1 MLQAKIWVMVQY
13 NRDPSRYL
21 IAGKGVHTP
30 RFLDQTPFSKIPPFL
45 EIQDVPT
52 FFRPTDKTKVLKD
65 SFNQFIYN
73 FYPQSIL
80 ILKEYLQ
87 KW

>member
-1 MLQAKIWVMVQY
+1 MRIQVSYSNAV
-13 NRDPSRYL
+13 
-21 IAGKGVHTP
+21 GKRVHTP
-30 RFLDQTPFSKIPPFL
+30 SPLFSKILPSL

-52 FFRPTDKTKVLKD
+52 FFRLIGKTKVLKD
-65 SFNQFIYN
+65 SFNRFVDN

-80 ILKEYLQ
+80 ILEEHLQ